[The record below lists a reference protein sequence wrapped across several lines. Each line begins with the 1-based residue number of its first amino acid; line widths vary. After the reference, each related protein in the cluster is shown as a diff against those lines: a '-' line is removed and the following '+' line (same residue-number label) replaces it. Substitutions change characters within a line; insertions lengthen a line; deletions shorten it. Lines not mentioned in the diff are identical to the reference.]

1 MKRLNLDAFKA
12 KNAEKTTAKA
22 TNKLLEQVLGDC
34 HDQPRRSR
42 DSGSNRM
49 YDTSN

>member
-1 MKRLNLDAFKA
+1 MKRLNLEAFRA

-22 TNKLLEQVLGDC
+22 TNKLLDQVLGDC
-34 HDQPRRSR
+34 HDEPGRSR
-42 DSGSNRM
+42 DNGSNRM